1 MTANE
6 LFKGF
11 EPVSPKAWKQKIQ
24 VDLKGGDYN
33 ELLTHLSPEG
43 ILIKPFYTAEDRTG
57 DPGEKARAG
66 RSWKIGH
73 ALDATGDSTAEQAA
87 DALANGVESL
97 LIRLRSGGESPSAGS
112 WDALAD
118 KGSIY
123 WEREDLNAHWEEG
136 IPASCRMQST
146 VLADPIGALAASGNW
161 SLGMEEDLDWV
172 FEAAAATGESG
183 AKFAIMIRAEVYQGA
198 GANRV
203 QELAYTLAHAHEYLL
218 RAKNAPEG
226 ISIMDAPVFK
236 VSLGGDYFMDIAKLR
251 ALRRLWALLAQ
262 DHGLSGDCHIIALP
276 GLRNKTLYDYN
287 TNMLRTTLECMSAVL
302 GGADLI
308 CNQPYDVLYNA
319 PNAFGDRI
327 SRNQLL
333 LLRHESHF
341 DKVGNP
347 ADGSYYLESLTDQL
361 GTQALELFK
370 TLEKGGGLLAQLKSH
385 QIQKKIRESAE
396 KAARSLND
404 GDSVL
409 VGSTVFPNPEDRMS
423 DKVPEGYTAKSKGGK
438 TLIEPLPLRRLTAA
452 YESQRLQDE
461 TR

>member
-43 ILIKPFYTAEDRTG
+43 ILIKPFYTAEDRKG
-57 DPGEKARAG
+57 DSSELSHAG
-66 RSWKIGH
+66 QSWKIGY
-73 ALDATGDSTAEQAA
+73 AVDAAGDSAAEQAA
-87 DALANGVESL
+87 DALANGVEQL
-97 LIRLRSGGESPSAGS
+97 LIRLRSGGETPSDS
-112 WDALAD
+112 TWDKL
-118 KGSIY
+118 GNTGPMY
-123 WEREDLNAHWEEG
+123 WEREDLKAHWEEG

-146 VLADPIGALAASGNW
+146 VLADPIGTLAASGNW

-172 FEAAAATGESG
+172 FEAAAGSEESET
-183 AKFAIMIRAEVYQGA
+183 KFALMIRADVYQGA

-218 RAKNAPEG
+218 RAKNAPG
-226 ISIMDAPVFK
+226 GYSIMDSPVFK

-251 ALRRLWALLAQ
+251 VLRRLWALLAQ
-262 DHGLSGDCHIIALP
+262 DHGLTGNCKIIALP

-308 CNQPYDVLYNA
+308 CNQPYDALYNP
-319 PNAFGDRI
+319 PNSFGDRI
-327 SRNQLL
+327 ARNQLL

-361 GTQALELFK
+361 GSQALELFK
-370 TLEKGGGLLAQLKSH
+370 MLEKGGGLLAQLKSH

-396 KAARSLND
+396 KAAQALND

-423 DKVPEGYTAKSKGGK
+423 DKVPEGYPGKSKGGK
-438 TLIEPLPLRRLTAA
+438 ALIEPLPLRRLTVA